1 MSLTLILNKKNFFS
15 KYSINQNPFIKSDF
29 FLQCKIASFLT
40 ISLWRGSYTNIS
52 YRPDGI
58 ERGHT
63 GKYRHPS
70 NQGVAKVT
78 SS

>member
-1 MSLTLILNKKNFFS
+1 M
-15 KYSINQNPFIKSDF
+15 
-29 FLQCKIASFLT
+29 T

-58 ERGHT
+58 ERDHT

-78 SS
+78 FSKFNMLLNTLYSAKPKT